1 MKLCHILHCVNYWR
15 CNFVTIY
22 VMYIRLDEQ
31 AEKSQTAIKG
41 ELNSRVGSPANE
53 NGEND
58 DDVRALSNIS
68 LFGFF

>member
-1 MKLCHILHCVNYWR
+1 
-15 CNFVTIY
+15 
-22 VMYIRLDEQ
+22 MYIRLDEQ

-41 ELNSRVGSPANE
+41 ELNSRAGSPAYE

-58 DDVRALSNIS
+58 DAVRALSNIS